1 MRRDL
6 YQKVIINNVF
16 GGFNI
21 KKNLLIGFISV
32 LLLGLISVAAV
43 PKFETVFSSVYS
55 GLYKWTDVA
64 YANLSESQKMDIYLP
79 DKFKGPYPVIVSI
92 HGGGW
97 CTGDKV
103 GTDALIAW
111 QGRERGYAVVS
122 INYRLSGEALFPA
135 QINDVKAAI
144 RFIRANASKYDL
156 NPDKIAVWGSSSGG
170 ALAALAGTSGDVKE
184 LQDLTL
190 GNADQSDRVQA
201 VVNWC
206 GPLNLLTMDDQYK
219 ESGVPGY
226 PTNIPTSYSS
236 KYLGKQVNL
245 VPDLAK
251 KADPTTYIT
260 PDDPPV
266 FIQHG
271 TDDIWVPVQQSI
283 EFAAKLEPVIG
294 KDKVYLEVM
303 QGVGHGGQPFNNQQN
318 TSKALD
324 FLDMVL
330 K

>member
-1 MRRDL
+1 L
-6 YQKVIINNVF
+6 FF
-16 GGFNI
+16 GGFII
-21 KKNLLIGFISV
+21 KKLIIGIITV
-32 LLLGLISVAAV
+32 LLLGVLAVAA
-43 PKFETVFSSVYS
+43 PPAYKSVYS
-55 GLYKWTDVA
+55 SLYKYTDVP

-103 GTDALIAW
+103 GTDVLIAW

-144 RFIRANASKYDL
+144 RFIRANASKYNL

-170 ALAALAGTSGDVKE
+170 ALSALAGTSGDVKE

-201 VVNWC
+201 VVDWC
-206 GPLNLLTMDDQYK
+206 GPLNLLTMDAQFK
-219 ESGVPGY
+219 ASGVAGFL
-226 PTNIPTSYSS
+226 TNTPTSYGS
-236 KYLGKQVNL
+236 KYLGKQVNE

-251 KADPTTYIT
+251 KADPATYIT
-260 PDDPPV
+260 PDDPPI

-271 TDDIWVPVQQSI
+271 TDDKWVPVQQSI
-283 EFAAKLEPVIG
+283 DFAAKLEPVLG
-294 KDKVYLEVM
+294 KDKVHIEVM
-303 QGVGHGGQPFNNQQN
+303 PGVEHGGQPFNNSEN
-318 TSKALD
+318 TSKVLD
-324 FLDMVL
+324 FLDKTL